1 LHVAIEAYV
10 FVSTTGPGPAAA
22 CQAIRHLPGVVRA
35 DALLGEPPVVAIIE
49 AEGFAA
55 LDLVIDRIR
64 SLPAVAETDTHVVR
78 AVDD

>member
-1 LHVAIEAYV
+1 
-10 FVSTTGPGPAAA
+10 
-22 CQAIRHLPGVVRA
+22 VRA